1 MSKPITIPIK
11 KHTKVRRPVS
21 RYKTFTVDH
30 RFGFAGTTIPRL
42 APQPI
47 TDISKGLPDPIQFF
61 DTEIVK
67 QQKGDWNEWHKDM
80 EEQVPKYSGSRI
92 YYSKPSLR
100 NRWLTRIKRIR
111 RKK

>member
-1 MSKPITIPIK
+1 MKIPIK
-11 KHTKVRRPVS
+11 KTNSKVPRSCYLIYTSGSNLSFDP
-21 RYKTFTVDH
+21 
-30 RFGFAGTTIPRL
+30 AGIAFRL
-42 APQPI
+42 VR
-47 TDISKGLPDPIQFF
+47 DISKGLPDPIQFF